1 MKRSTIFPIIL
12 LAMFTQ
18 GSARGSDV
26 VQVTLTLKD
35 GKTTYRA
42 GEAIIL
48 DLSFA
53 ANEPGHAIE
62 SVMTEAPS
70 AIDEIVISPKE
81 GVSRWLDDA
90 SGRHQ
95 YTPDYGGP
103 EPLSPGEPSHILLP
117 INAVYRIDK
126 PGSYSAYVITHRVL
140 ARGSAPNEQIHN
152 DNTGVRTNQVRFEV
166 EAMGEADEQVVVDKL
181 LGEIRPLVQRL
192 IPVFTAVGMGNA
204 NALTK
209 DDRQV
214 FRQDWQHGN
223 DLVKELSWL
232 SQPHVGGR

>member
-1 MKRSTIFPIIL
+1 MKGSTIFPIIL

-18 GSARGSDV
+18 GSARGPDV
-26 VQVTLTLKD
+26 VAVTLTLKD

-62 SVMTEAPS
+62 SVTTEPPS
-70 AIDEIVISPKE
+70 AVDEIVISPKE

-95 YTPDYGGP
+95 YMPDYGTP
-103 EPLSPGEPSHILLP
+103 QQLSPGEPSHILLP

-140 ARGSAPNEQIHN
+140 SGGSASIGQIHSGT
-152 DNTGVRTNQVRFEV
+152 TGIRTNQVRFEV
-166 EAMGEADEQVVVDKL
+166 EAMDEADEQVVVDKL
-181 LGEIRPLVQRL
+181 VGEIRPLVDRL
-192 IPVFTAVGMGNA
+192 IPRLTTVGMGNA
-204 NALTK
+204 CLLYTSPSPR
-209 DDRQV
+209 D
-214 FRQDWQHGN
+214 
-223 DLVKELSWL
+223 
-232 SQPHVGGR
+232 